1 MNDAVGKSPSVTARE
16 FVLMYGVMTAGPD
29 EEPWYEV
36 DYPEDAELRDSFRLF
51 AEQGELADEYADAGC
66 DPHAHPSAPTSS
78 WTTSTPGRPGTRPT
92 PDQTSRE
99 SALTTW

>member
-66 DPHAHPSAPTSS
+66 ASARSPECAHLIVDNLDA
-78 WTTSTPGRPGTRPT
+78 W
-92 PDQTSRE
+92 
-99 SALTTW
+99 ATWYETNA